1 MWPLTISEGK
11 IHAAWVG
18 PLAGWPLVNRTGGG
32 GGQGS
37 GGMFYV
43 QYNDNNMADRFPFSS
58 GFAGQRGRRSG
69 LHCFPDCCFC
79 LLLLLACL
87 LVACLPRSFV
97 RSFIILPVSINSFPL
112 LILYSALA
120 CLAVTPLPLFSL
132 SRLLS
137 HSLFPTTTTTTIPPS
152 PRCSFAV
159 SVYSQSLSPS
169 FPVNHPHL
177 RPYGARSYPA
187 PAPHTRRASFLCLF
201 PFGSPPSKQAK
212 RA

>member
-1 MWPLTISEGK
+1 ML
-11 IHAAWVG
+11 
-18 PLAGWPLVNRTGGG
+18 
-32 GGQGS
+32 
-37 GGMFYV
+37 YV

-69 LHCFPDCCFC
+69 LHCFPDCCCFC

-87 LVACLPRSFV
+87 LV

-137 HSLFPTTTTTTIPPS
+137 HSLFPTTTTTTTITPS
-152 PRCSFAV
+152 SPGCSFAV
-159 SVYSQSLSPS
+159 SVYCNSPL
-169 FPVNHPHL
+169 PP
-177 RPYGARSYPA
+177 ARVPLEPLTPSI
-187 PAPHTRRASFLCLF
+187 TT
-201 PFGSPPSKQAK
+201 PPSHLSSFFHFHHTHTQFLLC
-212 RA
+212 